1 MKIDFTSFYKIKKY
15 RFTKHIIVGCFAF
28 FILCFIFGGN
38 KQSFGIV
45 DMSYVYEHAQVFK
58 AIREQQI
65 SFETLWKENAI
76 EEKEKL
82 VEEDKA
88 LSKKKAR
95 MKKTAFEKEV
105 KALKERILNFQNQQM
120 ARLDLIRYQSTQIQQ
135 QVAQTIQPMITQI
148 AQEKDLNFV
157 FSSSNALYYS
167 DVVDITSDL
176 IRTLD
181 KAFEKGLLP
190 SLQINF
196 EEGV

>member
-1 MKIDFTSFYKIKKY
+1 M
-15 RFTKHIIVGCFAF
+15 KHIIVGCFALLVLCS
-28 FILCFIFGGN
+28 LCFKD

-45 DMSYVYEHAQVFK
+45 DMTYVYEHAQVFK
-58 AIREQQI
+58 AIREQQN

-95 MKKTAFEKEV
+95 MKKAAFEKEV
-105 KALKERILNFQNQQM
+105 NNLKERILNFQNQQM
-120 ARLDLIRYQSTQIQQ
+120 ARLDLIRYQTSQIQQ
-135 QVAQTIQPMITQI
+135 QVTQTIQPMIHQI
-148 AQEKDLNFV
+148 AQDDKLDFV

-167 DVVDITSDL
+167 EAVDITKKL
-176 IRTLD
+176 IDALD
-181 KAFEKGLLP
+181 KAFEDDQLP
-190 SLQINF
+190 NIQINF

>member
-1 MKIDFTSFYKIKKY
+1 MKIIVPSFYKIKKHCSA
-15 RFTKHIIVGCFAF
+15 KHIIVGCLVSLV
-28 FILCFIFGGN
+28 LCFLCFKD

-45 DMSYVYEHAQVFK
+45 DMTYIYEHAQVFK
-58 AIREQQI
+58 AIREQQN

-120 ARLDLIRYQSTQIQQ
+120 ARLDLIRYQSAQIQQ
-135 QVAQTIQPMITQI
+135 QVAQTIQPMISQI
-148 AQEKDLNFV
+148 AQEKDLSFV
-157 FSSSNALYYS
+157 FPASNALYYS

-176 IRTLD
+176 IKTLD